1 MSGFLVLWRRE
12 LAGYFLSPVAY
23 ATLTFFLAVMGTI
36 FYFLTGIMT
45 SGVAGA
51 TVMNLMFGSPFY
63 WMTQMIIVPLLTMRL
78 FAEERRMGTIETLL
92 TAPVSDAQVVAA
104 KFAGVFSF
112 YAFMWLPTL
121 LFFVGLN
128 FFSANGL
135 PLTAGVIIAAYLG
148 VFLGGAMFL
157 AIGLLCSLMTA
168 NQIIAA
174 ITCFAM
180 LMLVF
185 FAGFIKFIAPFP
197 RAQLLAELISPHHHL
212 LEFSRGIVDTRA
224 VVFYLTGT
232 AFCLFTATRVLESRQ
247 WK

>member
-1 MSGFLVLWRRE
+1 MSSFLVLWRRE

-36 FYFLTGIMT
+36 FYFLAGIMT

-51 TVMNLMFGSPFY
+51 SVMNLMFGSPFY
-63 WMTQMIIVPLLTMRL
+63 WMTQMIVVPLLTMRL

-104 KFAGVFSF
+104 KFAGVLTF
-112 YAFMWLPTL
+112 YVLMWLPTL
-121 LFFVGLN
+121 LFFVGLHY
-128 FFSANGL
+128 FSAHGL
-135 PLTAGVIIAAYLG
+135 PLNPGVLTAAYLG
-148 VFLGGAMFL
+148 VLLGGAMFL

-168 NQIIAA
+168 NQIVAA
-174 ITCFAM
+174 ITCFAL

-185 FAGFIKFIAPFP
+185 FAGFIEFIAPYP
-197 RAQLLAELISPHHHL
+197 RAQMLSELISPHRHL